1 MPSKMKNNLR
11 AQELQVTMLGLLLI
25 TSSGIIT
32 ESGMPLNALTPQNGI
47 QAGQTFV
54 SVVVGPTSSSYGVA
68 GQAASTTIPGPL
80 QTILA
85 SQSQAGENFI
95 FVRQGETYAVFPQS
109 SDESLQSPLLA
120 QMTQIWNDSHRK
132 RSRFRT
138 HVEILELLKS
148 GPLSAFE
155 VAFQLRLN
163 SKRTRE
169 YLEFLE
175 QNGLVEL
182 GQREKTLYRIT
193 PSGMTL
199 VERAR
204 TFLFLDN

>member
-1 MPSKMKNNLR
+1 MPSKKNLR

-25 TSSGIIT
+25 ISSGIVT
-32 ESGMPLNALTPQNGI
+32 GLGMPLNALTPQNGI
-47 QAGQTFV
+47 QVGQTFV
-54 SVVVGPTSSSYGVA
+54 SVIVGPTSSSYGVE
-68 GQAASTTIPGPL
+68 GQAASATIPGPL

-85 SQSQAGENFI
+85 SQSQAGENFF

-109 SDESLQSPLLA
+109 SDEPLQSPLLT
-120 QMTQIWNDSHRK
+120 QMPQIWNDSHRK

-182 GQREKTLYRIT
+182 GHREKTLYRIT
-193 PSGMTL
+193 PSGMAL
-199 VERAR
+199 VERAK